1 MMKTSSA
8 SMPYFRKMPCSLA
21 IHSGSTLLLMAPWA
35 IKSFV
40 GSAASVANVE
50 RNSWPSSAVRIIQTF
65 TGFISYSRICLL
77 SVNGRGVRR
86 CEKSGL
92 RFPSVHRDSNE
103 LSRRIVNS
111 HFSKATVPGLLR
123 RIALSACGRS
133 FQSPFHIF
141 HLKAKVVDPFPP
153 ATRRQDRHIDVSV
166 GKIDCP
172 LAIVS
177 HWPSPGLGHAEGLL
191 IERRGFL
198 LILHLNRDMFDL
210 SHRLLLLFPTKIA
223 TVNGQT

>member
-1 MMKTSSA
+1 MTENQQIATQS
-8 SMPYFRKMPCSLA
+8 P
-21 IHSGSTLLLMAPWA
+21 
-35 IKSFV
+35 
-40 GSAASVANVE
+40 
-50 RNSWPSSAVRIIQTF
+50 
-65 TGFISYSRICLL
+65 TGEEC
-77 SVNGRGVRR
+77 GEG
-86 CEKSGL
+86 EKSGL
-92 RFPSVHRDSNE
+92 RFPAVHRDINE

-123 RIALSACGRS
+123 RIALSACDRRG

-141 HLKAKVVDPFPP
+141 HLKAKVVDPFAP

-191 IERRGFL
+191 IKRRGFL

-210 SHRLLLLFPTKIA
+210 SHRLLLCYGLSKKSSPEA
-223 TVNGQT
+223 THNNLHDRSPFSFTARAVSCQMAERSKVVNLASPEG